1 MLIYEL
7 IWLCLAS
14 VAVASSAFM
23 DQSFFFDYVPNSQT
37 VPVPVTSQCETINIS
52 WERTSGSTGPNPS
65 APYFLQI
72 YTSAFVF
79 PFIVEA
85 GSSLS
90 FDWQVPFGPGTI
102 YQMCMFDKNGYTGGC
117 QAMYTMIANTTVNEP
132 TCANASFPLGPLDID
147 AQVEDGPLSMY
158 GWVNQCTDIAI
169 TPKNGTPPYIL
180 TIAPSSHPPLNITMN
195 DMSTVNWTVDLS
207 WASPFFISVVDSEF
221 NRWSYGPLH
230 SGGNGPTGCLALG
243 DIPASSGVSSGA
255 AAGIG
260 LGGATAGALLGI
272 AVAWFIFRRREHS
285 RLSQSSSMDHFH
297 SNNSFGHT
305 PRMPMESLSSNATSM
320 SHQYHVEP
328 FRMPGDAP
336 SLTPNDMGGGS
347 TSPTA
352 GRGSVY
358 VVHHDGGRAPV
369 TVYHQ
374 DGTEVVELPP
384 RYANAEENMS
394 RRPGTSQSD
403 ITGSGSDTINSS
415 SDPPRS
421 AVTQNAA
428 DFLNQ
433 PRQTGPAPKKAS
445 PLRPNRRPP
454 SGP

>member
-7 IWLCLAS
+7 IWLCLTS

-23 DQSFFFDYVPNSQT
+23 DQSFFFDYVPDSQT
-37 VPVPVTSQCETINIS
+37 VPVPVTSQCETININ
-52 WERTSGSTGPNPS
+52 WGRTSGSTGPNPS

-102 YQMCMFDKNGYTGGC
+102 YQILTKMGYTGGC
-117 QAMYTMIANTTVNEP
+117 QAMYTMIANTTVDDRHVP
-132 TCANASFPLGPLDID
+132 THID

-158 GWVNQCTDIAI
+158 GWVNQVLYRHSHYAQ
-169 TPKNGTPPYIL
+169 NGTPPYTL

-207 WASPFFISVVDSEF
+207 WASPFFISVVDSD
-221 NRWSYGPLH
+221 
-230 SGGNGPTGCLALG
+230 GGDGPTGCLALG
-243 DIPASSGVSSGA
+243 DLPASSGVSSGA

-260 LGGATAGALLGI
+260 LGGAIAGALLGI
-272 AVAWFIFRRREHS
+272 GAAWFIFRPRKHS
-285 RLSQSSSMDHFH
+285 QLSQSSSTDHFH
-297 SNNSFGHT
+297 SNNSFGHN
-305 PRMPMESLSSNATSM
+305 PRMPMESLNSNATSLG
-320 SHQYHVEP
+320 SNQYQVEP
-328 FRMPGDAP
+328 FRMPGDA
-336 SLTPNDMGGGS
+336 
-347 TSPTA
+347 TSI
-352 GRGSVY
+352 
-358 VVHHDGGRAPV
+358 HHDGGRAPV
-369 TVYHQ
+369 TVYHE

-384 RYANAEENMS
+384 RYANAEGIMS
-394 RRPGTSQSD
+394 QRPGQRP
-403 ITGSGSDTINSS
+403 DTINSS
-415 SDPPRS
+415 SDPTRS
-421 AVTQNAA
+421 AQNAP
-428 DFLNQ
+428 DYFNQ

-445 PLRPNRRPP
+445 ALRPNRRPP